1 MGYLNDFQ
9 YDYLSDIIQ
18 QNITD
23 TLPQFCKLGCN
34 RLVYIDTDVAT
45 CLKRITDR
53 KGQSNMENFED
64 YLNCLQKAYEDYCN
78 IFSEENGRHY
88 LVRVKNSDAE
98 LGVKTLLVN
107 NNMSVCQ
114 D

>member
-23 TLPQFCKLGCN
+23 TLPQSRKLGCN

-78 IFSEENGRHY
+78 IFSKENGRHY
-88 LVRVKNSDAE
+88 LVRVKK
-98 LGVKTLLVN
+98 L
-107 NNMSVCQ
+107 
-114 D
+114 

>member
-1 MGYLNDFQ
+1 MFEKNHGQ
-9 YDYLSDIIQ
+9 
-18 QNITD
+18 
-23 TLPQFCKLGCN
+23 
-34 RLVYIDTDVAT
+34 
-45 CLKRITDR
+45 KRTEQHG
-53 KGQSNMENFED
+53 KFED